1 LIREG
6 WFTSATSL
14 GFFVLS
20 HPLGDQRPTGA
31 NLRVAL
37 FISNPLSLTS
47 LEMNSKAFKIFSGLA
62 VMLLLSVKL
71 LGVHALIHA
80 AEDTTIDKCEL
91 CEVVVKDVQESLGSE
106 LTADFDFTTDT
117 ETQYIDK
124 VIHYES
130 VVYRYD
136 FSLQV
141 LSRPPPRV

>member
-1 LIREG
+1 
-6 WFTSATSL
+6 L

-31 NLRVAL
+31 NPWMVF
-37 FISNPLSLTS
+37 FILNPLSLTS
-47 LEMNSKAFKIFSGLA
+47 LVMNQKAFKFLSGLA

-91 CEVVVKDVQESLGSE
+91 CDVVVKDVQESLGSE
-106 LTADFDFTTDT
+106 LTTDFEFTAVT
-117 ETQYIDK
+117 ETQYIDQ
-124 VIHYES
+124 VIHYQS

>member
-1 LIREG
+1 
-6 WFTSATSL
+6 
-14 GFFVLS
+14 
-20 HPLGDQRPTGA
+20 
-31 NLRVAL
+31 
-37 FISNPLSLTS
+37 
-47 LEMNSKAFKIFSGLA
+47 MNSKAFKFLSGLA

-71 LGVHALIHA
+71 LGVHALMHA

-106 LTADFDFTTDT
+106 LTTDFEFTAVT
-117 ETQYIDK
+117 ETQYIDQ
-124 VIHYES
+124 VIHYQS

>member
-1 LIREG
+1 
-6 WFTSATSL
+6 
-14 GFFVLS
+14 
-20 HPLGDQRPTGA
+20 
-31 NLRVAL
+31 
-37 FISNPLSLTS
+37 
-47 LEMNSKAFKIFSGLA
+47 MNSKAFKIFSGLS

-106 LTADFDFTTDT
+106 LTTDFEFTAVT
-117 ETQYIDK
+117 ETQYIDQ
-124 VIHYES
+124 VIHYQS

>member
-1 LIREG
+1 
-6 WFTSATSL
+6 
-14 GFFVLS
+14 
-20 HPLGDQRPTGA
+20 
-31 NLRVAL
+31 
-37 FISNPLSLTS
+37 
-47 LEMNSKAFKIFSGLA
+47 MNSKAFKFLSGLV

-106 LTADFDFTTDT
+106 LTTDFEFTAVT
-117 ETQYIDK
+117 ETQYIDQ
-124 VIHYES
+124 VIHYQS

>member
-1 LIREG
+1 
-6 WFTSATSL
+6 
-14 GFFVLS
+14 
-20 HPLGDQRPTGA
+20 
-31 NLRVAL
+31 
-37 FISNPLSLTS
+37 
-47 LEMNSKAFKIFSGLA
+47 MNSKAFKFLSGLA

-106 LTADFDFTTDT
+106 LTTDFEFTTVT
-117 ETQYIDK
+117 ETQYIDQ
-124 VIHYES
+124 VIHYQS

>member
-1 LIREG
+1 
-6 WFTSATSL
+6 
-14 GFFVLS
+14 
-20 HPLGDQRPTGA
+20 
-31 NLRVAL
+31 
-37 FISNPLSLTS
+37 
-47 LEMNSKAFKIFSGLA
+47 MNSKAFKIFSGLA

-106 LTADFDFTTDT
+106 LTTDFEFTAVT
-117 ETQYIDK
+117 ETQYIDQ
-124 VIHYES
+124 VIHYQS

-141 LSRPPPRV
+141 LSRPPPSV

>member
-1 LIREG
+1 
-6 WFTSATSL
+6 
-14 GFFVLS
+14 
-20 HPLGDQRPTGA
+20 
-31 NLRVAL
+31 
-37 FISNPLSLTS
+37 
-47 LEMNSKAFKIFSGLA
+47 MNSKAFKFLSGLA

-106 LTADFDFTTDT
+106 LITDYEITTPT
-117 ETQYIDK
+117 EVQFPEEVT
-124 VIHYES
+124 HYQS
-130 VVYRYD
+130 IVYRYD

>member
-1 LIREG
+1 
-6 WFTSATSL
+6 
-14 GFFVLS
+14 
-20 HPLGDQRPTGA
+20 
-31 NLRVAL
+31 
-37 FISNPLSLTS
+37 
-47 LEMNSKAFKIFSGLA
+47 MNSKAFKIFSGLA

-106 LTADFDFTTDT
+106 LTTDYEITTPT
-117 ETQYIDK
+117 EVQFPEDVT
-124 VIHYES
+124 HYQS

>member
-1 LIREG
+1 
-6 WFTSATSL
+6 
-14 GFFVLS
+14 
-20 HPLGDQRPTGA
+20 
-31 NLRVAL
+31 
-37 FISNPLSLTS
+37 
-47 LEMNSKAFKIFSGLA
+47 MNSKVFKIFSGLA
-62 VMLLLSVKL
+62 VVLLLSVKL

-106 LTADFDFTTDT
+106 LTTDFEFSAVT
-117 ETQYIDK
+117 ETQYIDQ
-124 VIHYES
+124 VIHYQS

>member
-1 LIREG
+1 
-6 WFTSATSL
+6 
-14 GFFVLS
+14 
-20 HPLGDQRPTGA
+20 
-31 NLRVAL
+31 
-37 FISNPLSLTS
+37 
-47 LEMNSKAFKIFSGLA
+47 MNSKAFKILSGLA

-106 LTADFDFTTDT
+106 LATGFEFTTVT
-117 ETQYIDK
+117 ETQYIDQ
-124 VIHYES
+124 VIHYQS
-130 VVYRYD
+130 LVYRYD

>member
-1 LIREG
+1 
-6 WFTSATSL
+6 
-14 GFFVLS
+14 
-20 HPLGDQRPTGA
+20 
-31 NLRVAL
+31 
-37 FISNPLSLTS
+37 
-47 LEMNSKAFKIFSGLA
+47 MNSKAFKIFSGLA

-106 LTADFDFTTDT
+106 LTTDFEFTAVT
-117 ETQYIDK
+117 ETQYIDQ
-124 VIHYES
+124 VIHYQS

-141 LSRPPPRV
+141 LSRPPPGV